1 MNKIFVE
8 SSCHYTTYLSGRMR
22 RQDFFRIWWE
32 NRTLSKK
39 YVKYIANTVFLA
51 AMFGATYYLLFR
63 DQELPDI
70 MESVK
75 RAQDSYL
82 YAGIGLVILF
92 VCSESLIIHYLMH
105 AIKHRIALTQCIRY
119 SFVGFFFSSVT
130 PSASG
135 GQPMQV
141 YFMSKDGIDV
151 AVSTLVLMVIT
162 IVYKAVLIILSVA
175 MGITELPLL
184 KENVTYIW
192 FFVLFGIVA
201 NVGFIILLCLGIF
214 QPGIAKKLSHSVLS
228 GLDRMKLIRD
238 HEKWNERVEK
248 SLKKYGAGATY
259 IRENKKV
266 LVHVFFITLF
276 QRLCLF
282 TVTYLVYRS
291 FGLNGISA
299 YKIITLQTIIALAVD
314 SLPLP
319 GGIGASEKSFLI
331 VFAGIFGKEFVLP
344 GMLLS
349 RGITYYALILIS
361 AVVIIVTQAVCGFR
375 KKKRVVG
382 KNDRFL

>member
-1 MNKIFVE
+1 MNKIFVK

-39 YVKYIANTVFLA
+39 YVKYIANTIFLTA
-51 AMFGATYYLLFR
+51 IFAGTYYLLFR

-70 MESVK
+70 MESV
-75 RAQDSYL
+75 RCANNSYL
-82 YAGIGLVILF
+82 YAGIGLAILY
-92 VCSESLIIHYLMH
+92 VCSESVIIHYLMH
-105 AIKHRIALTQCIRY
+105 AIKQRITFLKCIRY

-151 AVSTLVLMVIT
+151 AVSTLVLMVVT
-162 IVYKAVLIILSVA
+162 IVYKAVLVILSAV

-184 KENVTYIW
+184 RENVTDIW
-192 FFVLFGIVA
+192 FFVLFGIIA
-201 NVGFIILLCLGIF
+201 NIGFIILLCLGIF
-214 QPGIAKKLSHSVLS
+214 EPGIAKKLSHFVLS
-228 GLDRMKLIRD
+228 GLGRLKLIRNT
-238 HEKWNERVEK
+238 EKWKERLEN
-248 SLKKYGAGATY
+248 SLKKYGAGAAY

-282 TVTYLVYRS
+282 AVTYLVYRS
-291 FGLNGISA
+291 FGLKGISA

-361 AVVIIVTQAVCGFR
+361 AVVIIGTQLLYGFR

-382 KNDRFL
+382 KK